1 MNYDNA
7 CKYLAE
13 QYPAEF
19 VSWLLSVQ
27 SQDIQVLKTEL
38 TLEPIRADAVTFL
51 QTANQILHIEFQT
64 LPTSNPSI
72 PFRML
77 DYSVRLK
84 RQYRC
89 DVEQVVI
96 FLQATNDEIV
106 FTEEYQD
113 RTTSHRYRVVR
124 LWEQDSA
131 PFLANPGLLPL
142 ATLTQTDSPQ
152 ALLAQVAEQVDRIF
166 EREQRQ
172 NIAGC
177 AEILAGLRFE
187 KDLIRQFLREE
198 IMRESVIY
206 QDILQQGLQQ
216 GRQEGRREG
225 KQEGEADL
233 ITRQLTRRLGEVDSL
248 LIERIRELS
257 LDRLEELGVAL
268 LDFSSVAD
276 LMAWFAQ
283 QERREG
289 EADLILRQ
297 LTQRLGEVDSSLIDQ
312 IRRLSTEQLETLGI
326 ALLDFSEVADLVAWL
341 VQQAVSD

>member
-1 MNYDNA
+1 MRGTPRLNYDNA

-27 SQDIQVLKTEL
+27 SPDIQVLKTEL

-64 LPTSNPSI
+64 RPESLPPI

-77 DYSVRLK
+77 DYAVRLK

-96 FLQATNDEIV
+96 FLQATTNEIV
-106 FTEEYQD
+106 FTQEYRD

-124 LWEQDSA
+124 LWEQDPA

-142 ATLTQTDSPQ
+142 ASLTQTDTPQ
-152 ALLAQVAEQVDRIF
+152 GLLAQVAERTATIPD
-166 EREQRQ
+166 REQRQ
-172 NIAGC
+172 TLAGF

-187 KDLIRQFLREE
+187 KALIRRFFRED

-206 QDILQQGLQQ
+206 QDILQQGRQQ
-216 GRQEGRREG
+216 
-225 KQEGEADL
+225 EAL
-233 ITRQLTRRLGEVDSL
+233 SLVMRQLNRRLGEVNPGA
-248 LIERIRELS
+248 IERVRALS
-257 LDRLEELGVAL
+257 IEELEELGVAL
-268 LDFSSVAD
+268 LDFSGVAD
-276 LMAWFAQ
+276 LIAWFDRQKMRDVEIA
-283 QERREG
+283 
-289 EADLILRQ
+289 LILRQ
-297 LTQRLGEVDSSLIDQ
+297 LTRRLGDVDQSLRDRIN
-312 IRRLSTEQLETLGI
+312 RLSTEQLEALGV
-326 ALLDFSEVADLVAWL
+326 ALLDFFQVADLLAWL
-341 VQQAVSD
+341 EEQQVSD

>member
-1 MNYDNA
+1 MSYDNA

-64 LPTSNPSI
+64 LPASNPPI

-124 LWEQDSA
+124 LWEQEPA

-152 ALLAQVAEQVDRIF
+152 ALLAQVAEQVDRIS

-187 KDLIRQFLREE
+187 KDLIRQFFREE

-216 GRQEGRREG
+216 GRQEG
-225 KQEGEADL
+225 KQEGEVAL
-233 ITRQLTRRLGEVDSL
+233 ITRLLTRRLGKVDSL
-248 LIERIRELS
+248 LMERIRGLS
-257 LDRLEELGVAL
+257 TEQLEELAEAL
-268 LDFSSVAD
+268 LVFSSVAD
-276 LMAWFAQ
+276 LMAWFTQ
-283 QERREG
+283 QERREA
-289 EADLILRQ
+289 EIALILRQ
-297 LTQRLGEVDSSLIDQ
+297 LTQQLGEVDSSLIEQ
-312 IRRLSTEQLETLGI
+312 IRRLSTEQLEMLGI
-326 ALLDFSEVADLVAWL
+326 ALLDFSEVANLVAWL
-341 VQQAVSD
+341 EQQEVSN

>member
-1 MNYDNA
+1 VSYDNA

-19 VSWLLSVQ
+19 VSWLLSIQ
-27 SQDIQVLKTEL
+27 SQDIRVLKTEL

-51 QTANQILHIEFQT
+51 RTANQILHIEFQT
-64 LPTSNPSI
+64 LPESNPPI

-96 FLQATNDEIV
+96 FLQATTNEIV

-113 RTTSHRYRVVR
+113 RTTSHHYRVVR
-124 LWEQDSA
+124 LWEQAPA

-142 ATLTQTDSPQ
+142 ATLMQTDSPQ
-152 ALLAQVAEQVDRIF
+152 SLLAQVAEQVDRISD
-166 EREQRQ
+166 REQRQ

-187 KDLIRQFLREE
+187 KDLIRQFFREE

-216 GRQEGRREG
+216 GRREG
-225 KQEGEADL
+225 KQEEAVDL
-233 ITRQLTRRLGEVDSL
+233 ITRQLTRRLGEVGSL

-268 LDFSSVAD
+268 LDFSSSAD
-276 LMAWFAQ
+276 LMAWFTQ
-283 QERREG
+283 QERREA
-289 EADLILRQ
+289 ELALILRQ
-297 LTQRLGEVDSSLIDQ
+297 LTQRLGEVDPSLSDR
-312 IRRLSTEQLETLGI
+312 IRRLSTQQLEALGI
-326 ALLDFSEVADLVAWL
+326 ALLDFSELANLAAWL
-341 VQQAVSD
+341 EQQEVSD

>member
-1 MNYDNA
+1 MRYDNA

-64 LPTSNPSI
+64 LPASNPPI

-96 FLQATNDEIV
+96 FLQTTNDEIV

-113 RTTSHRYRVVR
+113 RTTSHRYRVIR

-152 ALLAQVAEQVDRIF
+152 ALLAQVAEQVDRIS
-166 EREQRQ
+166 EREQR
-172 NIAGC
+172 
-177 AEILAGLRFE
+177 
-187 KDLIRQFLREE
+187 
-198 IMRESVIY
+198 
-206 QDILQQGLQQ
+206 
-216 GRQEGRREG
+216 
-225 KQEGEADL
+225 
-233 ITRQLTRRLGEVDSL
+233 
-248 LIERIRELS
+248 LS
-257 LDRLEELGVAL
+257 YC
-268 LDFSSVAD
+268 
-276 LMAWFAQ
+276 
-283 QERREG
+283 
-289 EADLILRQ
+289 
-297 LTQRLGEVDSSLIDQ
+297 
-312 IRRLSTEQLETLGI
+312 
-326 ALLDFSEVADLVAWL
+326 WL
-341 VQQAVSD
+341 C

>member
-13 QYPAEF
+13 QYPVEF
-19 VSWLLSVQ
+19 VTWLLSLE

-64 LPTSNPSI
+64 LPASNPPI

-106 FTEEYQD
+106 FTEDYQD

-152 ALLAQVAEQVDRIF
+152 ALLAQVAEQVDRISD
-166 EREQRQ
+166 REQRQ

-187 KDLIRQFLREE
+187 KDLIRQFFRED

-216 GRQEGRREG
+216 GRQQGRQEGR
-225 KQEGEADL
+225 QEEAIAL
-233 ITRQLTRRLGEVDSL
+233 ITRQLTRRLGDLDLL
-248 LIERIRELS
+248 LIERIRGLS
-257 LDRLEELGVAL
+257 TLALEELGVAL
-268 LDFSSVAD
+268 LDFSNADD
-276 LMAWFAQ
+276 LMAWFDQ

-289 EADLILRQ
+289 EIALITRQ
-297 LTQRLGEVDSSLIDQ
+297 LTQRLGEVDPSLSDR
-312 IRRLSTEQLETLGI
+312 IRRLSPLALEALGI

-341 VQQAVSD
+341 EQQAVRD